1 MMDLLS
7 YTAGIVNTI
16 LSRIYIEL
24 FSLFSAGV
32 GRTGTFIVIDVML
45 QKLDNNEPLDIM
57 NYVCRMRAQRG
68 SMVQTSV
75 SLLIII
81 IS

>member
-1 MMDLLS
+1 M
-7 YTAGIVNTI
+7 
-16 LSRIYIEL
+16 
-24 FSLFSAGV
+24 FSAGV

-45 QKLDNNEPLDIM
+45 QKLENNEPLDIM